1 MKRLLIAL
9 LLASVLLCNI
19 SCLFFAPKFLPQTT
33 TSTSTPGSLVST
45 SAEEAYQ
52 NYIPGQPIDPRWSR
66 PPVPTSIPRTLSL
79 ADVVAKVKPSVVEL
93 ENLGSGW
100 IIDKRGIIVTCA
112 HVVEGEDL
120 IRIKLQ
126 NGKAISVDTKRIYQ
140 ASEFDLAVIKIDAT
154 NLVAANLGN
163 STQLREGD
171 AVVVIGNA
179 LGQGITSKEGNVS
192 KFNPDIPNL
201 EGFPLELIELST
213 PSMPGMS
220 GAPVVNM
227 GGQVIGIYIGGYIIV
242 SNMSDAISIN
252 SALPIIEQLVKNGHI
267 LQQ

>member
-1 MKRLLIAL
+1 MKRLLIAAL
-9 LLASVLLCNI
+9 LVSMLLCDV
-19 SCLFFAPKFLPQTT
+19 SCLFFAPKFLPQT
-33 TSTSTPGSLVST
+33 SAPTPESSVST
-45 SAEEAYQ
+45 SADETYQ

-66 PPVPTSIPRTLSL
+66 PTVPTSVPKTLGM

-93 ENLGSGW
+93 MNLGSGW

-154 NLVAANLGN
+154 NLVAANLGS

-179 LGQGITSKEGNVS
+179 LGQGTTSKEGYVS
-192 KFNPDIPNL
+192 KLNPAIPAL
-201 EGFPLELIELST
+201 ESFSLELIELST
-213 PSMPGMS
+213 PSIPGMS

-227 GGQVIGIYIGGYIIV
+227 GGQVVGIYIAGYKWI
-242 SNMSDAISIN
+242 SNMSYAISIN
-252 SALPIIEQLVKNGHI
+252 SALPIIEQLIKNGHI